1 MQTHPKKR
9 VDVIVEAPL
18 MRRIID
24 RLDQAN
30 VSGYSVMPI
39 MAGRGHDSSW
49 TADGQISN
57 ATQMLAIVCVTD
69 VSKVDELLGSIFGV
83 ISHQIGFVTISDVSV
98 VRTERF

>member
-1 MQTHPKKR
+1 
-9 VDVIVEAPL
+9 

-39 MAGRGHDSSW
+39 AGGRGQDGSW

-57 ATQMLAIVCVTD
+57 AMQMVAIICITD
-69 VSKVDELLGSIFGV
+69 ASRVDELLDSVFSV
-83 ISHQIGFVTISDVSV
+83 ISRQIGLVTISDVFV
-98 VRTERF
+98 VRPERF

>member
-9 VDVIVEAPL
+9 IDVIVEAPL

-24 RLDQAN
+24 RLDQAD

-39 MAGRGHDSSW
+39 VAGRGHDGLW

-57 ATQMLAIVCVTD
+57 ATQMVAVVCITD
-69 VSKVDELLGSIFGV
+69 ASRVDDILNSIFGV
-83 ISHQIGFVTISDVSV
+83 ISNQIGFVTISDVAV
-98 VRTERF
+98 VRPERF